1 MVRYEVLMPYLK
13 KTLAWCACCGAVLAA
28 WPSRTA
34 EAPAAAE
41 RVFFSSG
48 QVLATTSRSAVGDG
62 LVLQLRDG
70 GELAVAPD
78 LIDRIEVDD
87 AGLPRSAQVTSG
99 AGPPLPARPYAEIVA
114 AASARHGVDPL
125 LVHALIEAES
135 AYRADAISSHG
146 ALGLMQLMPAT
157 MKSLGVDDPYD
168 PATNIDAGTRYLR
181 SLLDKFGTRGAL
193 AAYNAGEAAVRQF
206 NGVPPYRETRHFVG
220 RVLALV
226 DAHRDAESGNT
237 AN

>member
-1 MVRYEVLMPYLK
+1 MPNLK
-13 KTLAWCACCGAVLAA
+13 KTLAWCVCCAVVLAV

-34 EAPAAAE
+34 EAPVAAE
-41 RVFFSSG
+41 RVIFSNG
-48 QVLATTSRSAVGDG
+48 QVLATTGRSTVGDG

-70 GELAVAPD
+70 GELAIVPE
-78 LIDRIEVDD
+78 LIARIDVDD
-87 AGLPRSAQVTSG
+87 AGLPRPAEAMAMARAS
-99 AGPPLPARPYAEIVA
+99 AGPALPARPYAEIVA
-114 AASARHGVDPL
+114 VASARHGVDPL
-125 LVHALIEAES
+125 LVHALIETES

-157 MKSLGVDDPYD
+157 VKSLGVDDPYD

-226 DAHRDAESGNT
+226 DAHRDAESGDNV
-237 AN
+237 N

>member
-1 MVRYEVLMPYLK
+1 MPYLK

-28 WPSRTA
+28 WPGRTA

-41 RVFFSSG
+41 RVIFSNG
-48 QVLATTSRSAVGDG
+48 QVLATTGRSAVGDG
-62 LVLQLRDG
+62 LVLQLRGG

-87 AGLPRSAQVTSG
+87 AGLPRSAQAASS

-146 ALGLMQLMPAT
+146 ARGLMQLMPAT

-168 PATNIDAGTRYLR
+168 PAANIDAGTRYLR